1 MLAEISTADIFSAV
15 TQQLRQ
21 QHARFR
27 VVEHPSAGRCE
38 AVAELRG
45 TELGQGAKALLTHI
59 KGNGVKR
66 HVLAILPGDMQ
77 ADLSKLAAHFGG
89 RKASLASPRE
99 MAELTGCVA
108 GAIPPFSFH
117 PALTLV
123 AAPQLFERFDELA
136 FNAGSLE
143 RSIIVASD
151 DYRRIAQPQLVDFV
165 RSSP

>member
-1 MLAEISTADIFSAV
+1 MQQRDIFAMLSALL
-15 TQQLRQ
+15 TEQQAQ
-21 QHARFR
+21 FR

-45 TELGQGAKALLTHI
+45 TQLGQGAKGLLTHL

-77 ADLSKLAAHFGG
+77 ADLSKLAAHFGA
-89 RKASLASPRE
+89 RKASLASPKE

-117 PALTLV
+117 AELTLV
-123 AAPQLFERFDELA
+123 AAPQLFERYKEIA

-143 RSIIVASD
+143 RSIIIACD
-151 DYRRIAQPQLVDFV
+151 DYRRIAQPTLVDFV
-165 RSSP
+165 RSAE